1 MPNPNLLR
9 PLSALGVY
17 FHGVYISLTFGLP
30 VAIGVMLWKWW
41 RTGDKVYYR
50 AARLMTAV
58 LAVNFALGAIT
69 GTLVEFGLVQIW
81 PGVNLAIA
89 TFAFVPLA
97 LELIA
102 FSNEIAFLI
111 LFIVTLGRVRPPVS
125 IAILAAYAGFAY
137 LSGVLI
143 TTVNSWMQAPWGV
156 GPVAKALYPFMP
168 EYGPNVVDV
177 QKLVALKL
185 AAVATGSPI
194 SLIIEKPGFA
204 ETVGIVLKDPNV
216 ALYSPYALVSM
227 FHNILAAI
235 LIGMAVA
242 TAGWAYKYFKTGNEE
257 YLKIVK
263 PLAGAFAVIFVIQAP
278 IVAHFMGEMVV
289 EYNPTKFALM
299 EGAVTTFNDPI
310 IALVAYG
317 DPNKPIVGF
326 DQFEKACLSHGNA
339 TVGDLAKT
347 LGIPTVLQLAGQ
359 TVDLNGIASLKLS
372 DLCLADLQKAMS
384 YMPLVHTTYYVK
396 VAFAIIG
403 GLAAAVLLFYFYKVP
418 GLSSLA
424 AAIARILGDERRRV
438 FILALLL
445 VLGTVIPAVGGW
457 AVREIGRKPWT
468 VYGLLY
474 PSEVVTPVPY
484 ATSPGFLAV
493 AYLVILAVNLGGL
506 FAMYLVA
513 TREYKFL
520 ELLKRGAGVEKSES
534 KVGA

>member
-1 MPNPNLLR
+1 MPDPNPLLHV
-9 PLSALGVY
+9 SALGIY
-17 FHGVYISLTFGLP
+17 FHGVFISLTFGLP
-30 VAIGVMLWKWW
+30 VAIGIMLWKWW
-41 RTGDKVYYR
+41 RTGDKDYYK

-58 LAVNFALGAIT
+58 LGVNFALGAIT

-89 TFAFVPLA
+89 TFAFAPLA

-102 FSNEIAFLI
+102 FANEIAFLV

-125 IAILAAYAGFAY
+125 MAILALYAAFAY
-137 LSGVLI
+137 FSGVLI
-143 TTVNSWMQAPWGV
+143 TAVNSWMQAPWGT

-168 EYGPNVVDV
+168 EYGPTAVDV
-177 QKLVALKL
+177 PKLVAVKL
-185 AAVATGSPI
+185 AAVATGQPI
-194 SLIIEKPGFA
+194 SLIVEKPGVA
-204 ETVGIVLKDPNV
+204 KEVGIVLKDPMV
-216 ALYSPYALVSM
+216 AMYSPYALASV

-242 TAGWAYKYFKTGNEE
+242 TAGWAYRYFKTGDAK

-263 PLAGAFAVIFVIQAP
+263 PLAGAFAVLFVIQAP

-299 EGAVTTFNDPI
+299 EGAEKTFTDPI
-310 IALVAYG
+310 LGLIAYG

-326 DQFEKACLSHGNA
+326 DQFKQACLSHGNK
-339 TVGDLAKT
+339 TVGDLAKA
-347 LGIPTVLQLAGQ
+347 LGLPSTLQLAGKSI
-359 TVDLNGIASLKLS
+359 DLSGVASVKLA
-372 DLCLADLQKAMS
+372 DLCLADVQRAEA
-384 YMPLVHTTYYVK
+384 YMPLIHTTYYTK

-403 GLAAAVLLFYFYKVP
+403 GLAAAVLFFYFYRVP
-418 GLSSLA
+418 GLS
-424 AAIARILGDERRRV
+424 AIATAIAKLFGDERRRV

-445 VLGTVIPAVGGW
+445 VLGTVIPAVAGW

-474 PSEVVTPVPY
+474 PSELVTPVPY
-484 ATSPGFLAV
+484 ATSPGFLAIL
-493 AYLVILAVNLGGL
+493 YLVVLAVNLGGL
-506 FAMYLVA
+506 YAMYLVA

-520 ELLKRGAGVEKSES
+520 ELLKKGAGQSP
-534 KVGA
+534 